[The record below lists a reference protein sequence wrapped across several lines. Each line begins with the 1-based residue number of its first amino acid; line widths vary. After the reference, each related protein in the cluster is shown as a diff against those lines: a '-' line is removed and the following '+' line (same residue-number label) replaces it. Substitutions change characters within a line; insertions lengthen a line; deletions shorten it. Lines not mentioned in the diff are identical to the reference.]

1 MFEAVCR
8 VLAARVV
15 NGPPVSAG
23 KDMAVK
29 SLASIV
35 ASATLVFSLLVGC
48 ATVDDVVPPRV
59 NLVNIVPARSSG
71 VFEQRFLVDMRIS
84 NLNDFDVPIN
94 GLSFEMDVNGDY
106 FATGLSNRNV
116 VVPRLG
122 SKVVSVETTAD
133 SFELFRQILNAV
145 RTGTVD
151 YRIKGTAIVD
161 TLGGRTV
168 PFRQKGS
175 LNLVPDPVGRDRIAP
190 TNTGAAG

>member
-1 MFEAVCR
+1 MKFLATILVSVAASF
-8 VLAARVV
+8 VLL
-15 NGPPVSAG
+15 AG
-23 KDMAVK
+23 
-29 SLASIV
+29 
-35 ASATLVFSLLVGC
+35 GC

-84 NLNDFDVPIN
+84 NLNDFDIPID

-106 FATGLSNRNV
+106 FATGLSNRKV

-122 SKVVSVETTAD
+122 SAIVSVETTAN

-151 YRIKGTAIVD
+151 YSVKGTAIVGRLN
-161 TLGGRTV
+161 TRTV

-175 LNLVPDPVGRDRIAP
+175 LNLVPDPIGRDRLAP
-190 TNTGAAG
+190 TNTGVVR

>member
-1 MFEAVCR
+1 
-8 VLAARVV
+8 
-15 NGPPVSAG
+15 
-23 KDMAVK
+23 
-29 SLASIV
+29 
-35 ASATLVFSLLVGC
+35 
-48 ATVDDVVPPRV
+48 
-59 NLVNIVPARSSG
+59 
-71 VFEQRFLVDMRIS
+71 MRIS